1 MLTELLYQPIPQ
13 LKLLPPPPILLPEEP
28 QLFIPDMSMDTL
40 DGHMVTSLVS
50 VKPNLTQLSMFS
62 EELQSPLLEPS
73 PLMLTEPSS
82 QLIPQ
87 LLPLPPLNISLPKE
101 PQSFMTLMQLSLM
114 QDMPDTHLPITDI
127 ILANVKPK
135 VMLKLTMAYMDL
147 DSDMASTTS
156 QPSPLLVV

>member
-1 MLTELLYQPIPQ
+1 
-13 LKLLPPPPILLPEEP
+13 
-28 QLFIPDMSMDTL
+28 MSMDTL

-114 QDMPDTHLPITDI
+114 QDTHLPITDI

-147 DSDMASTTS
+147 DTDMASTTS